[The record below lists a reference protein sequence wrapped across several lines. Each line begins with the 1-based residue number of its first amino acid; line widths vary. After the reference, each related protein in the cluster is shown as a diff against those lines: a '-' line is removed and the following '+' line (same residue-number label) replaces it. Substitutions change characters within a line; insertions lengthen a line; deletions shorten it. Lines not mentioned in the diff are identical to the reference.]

1 MNIRLIAVETGDA
14 LKYDTTMNEIDRI
27 GSAVFPFQRDV
38 FPHDSITS
46 VRAKRIYD
54 WLMSLGR
61 HSCTP
66 EERSKLASTFLL
78 RLTRDEQQK
87 SRLLQILKD
96 AGVQDVSPDKE
107 VLRRFDARGFH
118 AEIVKHC
125 RTLFG
130 QSHFFHAVFEAAK
143 VYHNAVRD
151 KAQSA
156 KDGEAL
162 MMAVWAPD
170 TGVLKLTA
178 CQTETDRNVQDGI
191 KFLSAG
197 LMRAIR
203 NPTAHEPALHW
214 PITEPDA
221 VDVLSFIS
229 FLFRQLDKAV
239 KHP

>member
-1 MNIRLIAVETGDA
+1 MNIRLIAVEAGDA
-14 LKYDTTMNEIDRI
+14 LKYDTTVNEIDRI
-27 GSAVFPFQRDV
+27 GSAVFPFQRDE
-38 FPHDSITS
+38 FPLDSITS

-61 HSCTP
+61 HSCTA
-66 EERSKLASTFLL
+66 EDRSRLASTFLL
-78 RLTRDEQQK
+78 RLTRDDKQK
-87 SRLLQILKD
+87 VRLLQILKD

-107 VLRRFDARGFH
+107 ALRRFDARGFH
-118 AEIVKHC
+118 SEIVQHC

-130 QSHFFHAVFEAAK
+130 QGHFFHAVFEAAK
-143 VYHNAVRD
+143 VYHKAVRE
-151 KAQSA
+151 KSQSA
-156 KDGEAL
+156 KDGADL
-162 MMAVWAPD
+162 MLAVWGPD
-170 TGVLKLTA
+170 TGVLKVTA
-178 CQTETDRNVQDGI
+178 CKSDTDKNVQDGI

-221 VDVLSFIS
+221 EDILSFIS